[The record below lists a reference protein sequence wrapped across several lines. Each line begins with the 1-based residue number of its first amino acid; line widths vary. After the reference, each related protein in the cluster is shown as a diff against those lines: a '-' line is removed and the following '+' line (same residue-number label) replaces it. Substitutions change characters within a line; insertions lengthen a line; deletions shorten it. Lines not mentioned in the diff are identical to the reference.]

1 MNAEMKSKL
10 DRPEKCSRLF
20 ACNEQVQR
28 EFQHLRND
36 WLWLLLFGI
45 LMAVCGA
52 AAIIFPA
59 LSVLISISIPVVL
72 GVALMVAGVATIIT
86 SFWAGKWTGL
96 LVQLLVGILYL
107 VVGFMITDKPVQSAV
122 VMTLFLAS
130 FFMVVGVFRM
140 VAALVVQFP
149 YWGWALLN
157 GAITFLLGMI
167 IYRHFPQGAL
177 WILGLLVGL
186 ELLFHGWTWIVLAM
200 AIRRIP
206 TKVD

>member
-1 MNAEMKSKL
+1 MNAEMESKL
-10 DRPEKCSRLF
+10 DQSEKGSCLF

-28 EFQHLRND
+28 EFQHLQKD
-36 WLWLLLFGI
+36 WLWLLLFGA
-45 LMAVCGA
+45 LMAVCGV

-59 LSVLISISIPVVL
+59 LTVLITISVPVVL
-72 GVALMVAGVATIIT
+72 GIALVVAGVATIVT
-86 SFWAGKWTGL
+86 SFWAGKWSGL

-149 YWGWALLN
+149 YWGWSLLN

-167 IYRHFPQGAL
+167 IYRHYPQGAL

-186 ELLFHGWTWIVLAM
+186 ELLFHGWTWIALAL

-206 TKVD
+206 AKVD